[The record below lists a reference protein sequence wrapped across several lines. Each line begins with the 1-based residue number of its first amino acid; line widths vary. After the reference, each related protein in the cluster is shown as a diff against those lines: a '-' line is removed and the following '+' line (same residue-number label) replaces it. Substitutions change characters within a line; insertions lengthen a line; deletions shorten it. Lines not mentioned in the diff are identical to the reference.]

1 MTSVHL
7 FNIDNLR
14 ESFNV
19 NMQLLHTILDQQTQ
33 VKEKLDSLKTK
44 YSNMIQN
51 NKKKIFIFCLDSYY
65 FQYKMLGFEMEN
77 INKTLSMI
85 KNRIY
90 GDYYKLYNVILSESN
105 IDLGHFSSKYKKY
118 VPYKD
123 IEPFFEYNNNDVISL
138 HNDILQII
146 NLMYKDY
153 LQKELKTIEYNN
165 DKGLTVDNFIQTLNY
180 DNNTFKGKISL
191 YVHYLQFYHKLQNNF
206 LNNLLVR
213 TNSFMNEINEQLISN
228 NNIAFSEQNKE
239 YKESIESYL
248 KSQNIIEENI
258 PTIEESIK
266 EEVQEKLE
274 QPKKEVEQ
282 PKKEV
287 EQPKKEVKKVV
298 ENVVEQVI
306 SKDENKK

>member
-19 NMQLLHTILDQQTQ
+19 NMQILHTILDQQTH
-33 VKEKLDSLKTK
+33 VKEKLDSLKTN
-44 YSNMIQN
+44 YSHMIQN

-85 KNRIY
+85 KNRLY

-105 IDLGHFSSKYKKY
+105 VDLGHFSAKFKKY

-165 DKGLTVDNFIQTLNY
+165 DKGLTVDNFIQTLNF

-191 YVHYLQFYHKLQNNF
+191 YVNYLQFYHKLQNNF

-239 YKESIESYL
+239 YKQTIESYL
-248 KSQNIIEENI
+248 KSQNIFEENKS
-258 PTIEESIK
+258 TIEEIPNKEFHEVKNGVKQPK
-266 EEVQEKLE
+266 EEVQ
-274 QPKKEVEQ
+274 
-282 PKKEV
+282 
-287 EQPKKEVKKVV
+287 KVV
-298 ENVVEQVI
+298 ENVVQQVI
-306 SKDENKK
+306 NKDENKNNIV